1 MHNASRRTIVL
12 QASRA
17 LAPCRSFP
25 TARSFCTGDTVV
37 PVPNMG
43 DSITEGT
50 VVAFLK
56 QPGEYA
62 ELDEVVVQ
70 IETDKVT
77 VDVMAPMAGT
87 VKAFFCEED
96 ENVEVGAQ
104 LFSMT
109 PGGEPAAAAPAA
121 PAAAAPAPATPVAAA
136 PAPAPAAPAPAPSA
150 PAPAAAPAAEAPA
163 AQTNRAERRVPLSR
177 MRLTISK
184 RLKEAQST
192 AAMLTTFNEVD
203 MQALMSMRTQ
213 YKDLFLEK
221 HGVKLGLMSAFVKA
235 SAHALVALPAV
246 NSQIHGNDQVF
257 YDYVD
262 IGFAAATPKG
272 LVVPVM
278 RNVEQMGFADIER
291 NFGVL
296 GAKAKAGKI
305 TMEDMSGG
313 TFSITNGGTFGSLLS
328 TPIINLPQSAI
339 LGMHGIFKRPIAV
352 DGKMEIRP
360 MMYIALTYDHRI
372 IDGREAVTFLKQ
384 VKELIEDPHRM
395 LLDL

>member
-1 MHNASRRTIVL
+1 
-12 QASRA
+12 
-17 LAPCRSFP
+17 
-25 TARSFCTGDTVV
+25 
-37 PVPNMG
+37 MG

>member
-1 MHNASRRTIVL
+1 
-12 QASRA
+12 
-17 LAPCRSFP
+17 
-25 TARSFCTGDTVV
+25 
-37 PVPNMG
+37 
-43 DSITEGT
+43 
-50 VVAFLK
+50 
-56 QPGEYA
+56 
-62 ELDEVVVQ
+62 
-70 IETDKVT
+70 
-77 VDVMAPMAGT
+77 
-87 VKAFFCEED
+87 
-96 ENVEVGAQ
+96 
-104 LFSMT
+104 
-109 PGGEPAAAAPAA
+109 
-121 PAAAAPAPATPVAAA
+121 
-136 PAPAPAAPAPAPSA
+136 
-150 PAPAAAPAAEAPA
+150 
-163 AQTNRAERRVPLSR
+163 